1 MDGEVKKMEQNL
13 SRGRKLWTL
22 FTSLLYISAFTFGG
36 GFVIVTFM
44 KRRFVDKLGWLDEQE
59 MLDMTALAQSS
70 PGPIA
75 LNAAIQVGWRVG
87 GAVGMVIA
95 TIATILPPM
104 IILTVVSIFYSAFA
118 NNEYVALVLKGM
130 QAGVA
135 AVIADV
141 VCDLGGK
148 VLKTKSWIHI
158 VLMLAA
164 FIATY
169 FLNINVIFVILASA
183 LIGTLGVIIPSLII
197 VSLLY
202 FVYRKYREIPMLKS
216 VLTCLRPTVVALI
229 ASAGLSILLMVI
241 GVGEAVNYI
250 GIALFAVAFFA
261 LRKFK
266 FNPILTMLACGII
279 NLVIHLI
286 FKI

>member
-22 FTSLLYISAFTFGG
+22 FTSLLYISTFTFGG

-44 KRRFVDKLGWLDEQE
+44 KHRFVDKLGWLDEQE

-104 IILTVVSIFYSAFA
+104 IILTVISIFYSAFA

-158 VLMLAA
+158 ALMLAA

-183 LIGTLGVIIPSLII
+183 LIGVILSLIDR
-197 VSLLY
+197 
-202 FVYRKYREIPMLKS
+202 RKGAKK
-216 VLTCLRPTVVALI
+216 CD
-229 ASAGLSILLMVI
+229 
-241 GVGEAVNYI
+241 
-250 GIALFAVAFFA
+250 
-261 LRKFK
+261 
-266 FNPILTMLACGII
+266 
-279 NLVIHLI
+279 
-286 FKI
+286 

>member
-59 MLDMTALAQSS
+59 MLDMTALAQSA

-75 LNAAIQVGWRVG
+75 LNAAIQVGWRIG

-104 IILTVVSIFYSAFA
+104 IILTVISIFYSAFA

-158 VLMLAA
+158 ALMLAA

-183 LIGTLGVIIPSLII
+183 LIGVILSLIDR
-197 VSLLY
+197 
-202 FVYRKYREIPMLKS
+202 RKGAKK
-216 VLTCLRPTVVALI
+216 CD
-229 ASAGLSILLMVI
+229 
-241 GVGEAVNYI
+241 
-250 GIALFAVAFFA
+250 
-261 LRKFK
+261 
-266 FNPILTMLACGII
+266 
-279 NLVIHLI
+279 
-286 FKI
+286 

>member
-59 MLDMTALAQSS
+59 MLDMTALAQSA

-104 IILTVVSIFYSAFA
+104 IILTVISIFYSAFA

-158 VLMLAA
+158 ALMLAA

-183 LIGTLGVIIPSLII
+183 LIGVILSLIDR
-197 VSLLY
+197 
-202 FVYRKYREIPMLKS
+202 RKGAKK
-216 VLTCLRPTVVALI
+216 CD
-229 ASAGLSILLMVI
+229 
-241 GVGEAVNYI
+241 
-250 GIALFAVAFFA
+250 
-261 LRKFK
+261 
-266 FNPILTMLACGII
+266 
-279 NLVIHLI
+279 
-286 FKI
+286 

>member
-22 FTSLLYISAFTFGG
+22 FTSLLYISTFTFGG

-183 LIGTLGVIIPSLII
+183 LIGVILSLIDR
-197 VSLLY
+197 
-202 FVYRKYREIPMLKS
+202 RKGAKK
-216 VLTCLRPTVVALI
+216 CD
-229 ASAGLSILLMVI
+229 
-241 GVGEAVNYI
+241 
-250 GIALFAVAFFA
+250 
-261 LRKFK
+261 
-266 FNPILTMLACGII
+266 
-279 NLVIHLI
+279 
-286 FKI
+286 

>member
-22 FTSLLYISAFTFGG
+22 FTSLLYISTFTFGG
-36 GFVIVTFM
+36 GFLIVTFM

-104 IILTVVSIFYSAFA
+104 IILTVISIFYSAFA

-183 LIGTLGVIIPSLII
+183 LIGVILSLIDR
-197 VSLLY
+197 
-202 FVYRKYREIPMLKS
+202 RKGAKK
-216 VLTCLRPTVVALI
+216 CD
-229 ASAGLSILLMVI
+229 
-241 GVGEAVNYI
+241 
-250 GIALFAVAFFA
+250 
-261 LRKFK
+261 
-266 FNPILTMLACGII
+266 
-279 NLVIHLI
+279 
-286 FKI
+286 

>member
-104 IILTVVSIFYSAFA
+104 IILTLVSIFYSAFA

-141 VCDLGGK
+141 VCDLGSK

-158 VLMLAA
+158 VLMLAS

-183 LIGTLGVIIPSLII
+183 LIGVILSLIDR
-197 VSLLY
+197 
-202 FVYRKYREIPMLKS
+202 RKGAKK
-216 VLTCLRPTVVALI
+216 CD
-229 ASAGLSILLMVI
+229 
-241 GVGEAVNYI
+241 
-250 GIALFAVAFFA
+250 
-261 LRKFK
+261 
-266 FNPILTMLACGII
+266 
-279 NLVIHLI
+279 
-286 FKI
+286 

>member
-1 MDGEVKKMEQNL
+1 MEQNL

-22 FTSLLYISAFTFGG
+22 FTSLLYISTFTFGG

-44 KRRFVDKLGWLDEQE
+44 KHRFVDKLGWLDEQE

-104 IILTVVSIFYSAFA
+104 IILTLVSIFYSAFA

-141 VCDLGGK
+141 VCDLGSK

-158 VLMLAA
+158 TLMLAA

-183 LIGTLGVIIPSLII
+183 LIGVILSLIDR
-197 VSLLY
+197 
-202 FVYRKYREIPMLKS
+202 RKGAKK
-216 VLTCLRPTVVALI
+216 CD
-229 ASAGLSILLMVI
+229 
-241 GVGEAVNYI
+241 
-250 GIALFAVAFFA
+250 
-261 LRKFK
+261 
-266 FNPILTMLACGII
+266 
-279 NLVIHLI
+279 
-286 FKI
+286 

>member
-1 MDGEVKKMEQNL
+1 MEQNL

-22 FTSLLYISAFTFGG
+22 FTSLLYISTFTFGG

-44 KRRFVDKLGWLDEQE
+44 KHRFVDKLGWLDEQE

-104 IILTVVSIFYSAFA
+104 IILTLVSIFYSAFA

-158 VLMLAA
+158 TLMLAA

-183 LIGTLGVIIPSLII
+183 LIGVILSLIDR
-197 VSLLY
+197 
-202 FVYRKYREIPMLKS
+202 RKGAKK
-216 VLTCLRPTVVALI
+216 CD
-229 ASAGLSILLMVI
+229 
-241 GVGEAVNYI
+241 
-250 GIALFAVAFFA
+250 
-261 LRKFK
+261 
-266 FNPILTMLACGII
+266 
-279 NLVIHLI
+279 
-286 FKI
+286 

>member
-1 MDGEVKKMEQNL
+1 MEQNL

-148 VLKTKSWIHI
+148 VLKTRSWIHI

-183 LIGTLGVIIPSLII
+183 LIGVILSLIDR
-197 VSLLY
+197 
-202 FVYRKYREIPMLKS
+202 RKGAKK
-216 VLTCLRPTVVALI
+216 CD
-229 ASAGLSILLMVI
+229 
-241 GVGEAVNYI
+241 
-250 GIALFAVAFFA
+250 
-261 LRKFK
+261 
-266 FNPILTMLACGII
+266 
-279 NLVIHLI
+279 
-286 FKI
+286 

>member
-22 FTSLLYISAFTFGG
+22 FTSLLYISTFTFGG

-158 VLMLAA
+158 ALMLAA

-183 LIGTLGVIIPSLII
+183 LIGVILSLIDR
-197 VSLLY
+197 
-202 FVYRKYREIPMLKS
+202 RKGAKK
-216 VLTCLRPTVVALI
+216 CD
-229 ASAGLSILLMVI
+229 
-241 GVGEAVNYI
+241 
-250 GIALFAVAFFA
+250 
-261 LRKFK
+261 
-266 FNPILTMLACGII
+266 
-279 NLVIHLI
+279 
-286 FKI
+286 

>member
-1 MDGEVKKMEQNL
+1 MEQNL

-22 FTSLLYISAFTFGG
+22 FTSLLYISTFTFGG

-183 LIGTLGVIIPSLII
+183 LIGVILSLIDR
-197 VSLLY
+197 
-202 FVYRKYREIPMLKS
+202 RKGAKK
-216 VLTCLRPTVVALI
+216 CD
-229 ASAGLSILLMVI
+229 
-241 GVGEAVNYI
+241 
-250 GIALFAVAFFA
+250 
-261 LRKFK
+261 
-266 FNPILTMLACGII
+266 
-279 NLVIHLI
+279 
-286 FKI
+286 

>member
-22 FTSLLYISAFTFGG
+22 FTSLLYISTFTFGG

-158 VLMLAA
+158 TLMLAA

-183 LIGTLGVIIPSLII
+183 LIGVILSLIDR
-197 VSLLY
+197 
-202 FVYRKYREIPMLKS
+202 RKGAKK
-216 VLTCLRPTVVALI
+216 CD
-229 ASAGLSILLMVI
+229 
-241 GVGEAVNYI
+241 
-250 GIALFAVAFFA
+250 
-261 LRKFK
+261 
-266 FNPILTMLACGII
+266 
-279 NLVIHLI
+279 
-286 FKI
+286 

>member
-1 MDGEVKKMEQNL
+1 MDEEVKKMEQNL

-22 FTSLLYISAFTFGG
+22 FTSLLYISTFTFGG

-158 VLMLAA
+158 TLMLAA

-183 LIGTLGVIIPSLII
+183 LIGVILSLIDR
-197 VSLLY
+197 
-202 FVYRKYREIPMLKS
+202 RKGAKK
-216 VLTCLRPTVVALI
+216 CD
-229 ASAGLSILLMVI
+229 
-241 GVGEAVNYI
+241 
-250 GIALFAVAFFA
+250 
-261 LRKFK
+261 
-266 FNPILTMLACGII
+266 
-279 NLVIHLI
+279 
-286 FKI
+286 

>member
-1 MDGEVKKMEQNL
+1 MEQNL

-59 MLDMTALAQSS
+59 MLDMTALAQSA

-183 LIGTLGVIIPSLII
+183 LIGVILSLIDR
-197 VSLLY
+197 
-202 FVYRKYREIPMLKS
+202 RKGAKK
-216 VLTCLRPTVVALI
+216 CD
-229 ASAGLSILLMVI
+229 
-241 GVGEAVNYI
+241 
-250 GIALFAVAFFA
+250 
-261 LRKFK
+261 
-266 FNPILTMLACGII
+266 
-279 NLVIHLI
+279 
-286 FKI
+286 

>member
-1 MDGEVKKMEQNL
+1 MEQNL

-59 MLDMTALAQSS
+59 MLDMTALAQSA

-104 IILTVVSIFYSAFA
+104 IILTVISIFYSAFA

-158 VLMLAA
+158 ALMLAA

-183 LIGTLGVIIPSLII
+183 LIGVILSLIDR
-197 VSLLY
+197 
-202 FVYRKYREIPMLKS
+202 RKGAKK
-216 VLTCLRPTVVALI
+216 CD
-229 ASAGLSILLMVI
+229 
-241 GVGEAVNYI
+241 
-250 GIALFAVAFFA
+250 
-261 LRKFK
+261 
-266 FNPILTMLACGII
+266 
-279 NLVIHLI
+279 
-286 FKI
+286 

>member
-22 FTSLLYISAFTFGG
+22 FTSLLYISTFTFGG

-158 VLMLAA
+158 TLMLAA
-164 FIATY
+164 FIATC

-183 LIGTLGVIIPSLII
+183 LIGVILSLIDR
-197 VSLLY
+197 
-202 FVYRKYREIPMLKS
+202 RKGAKK
-216 VLTCLRPTVVALI
+216 CD
-229 ASAGLSILLMVI
+229 
-241 GVGEAVNYI
+241 
-250 GIALFAVAFFA
+250 
-261 LRKFK
+261 
-266 FNPILTMLACGII
+266 
-279 NLVIHLI
+279 
-286 FKI
+286 

>member
-158 VLMLAA
+158 ILMLAA
-164 FIATY
+164 FIATC

-183 LIGTLGVIIPSLII
+183 LIGVILSLIDR
-197 VSLLY
+197 
-202 FVYRKYREIPMLKS
+202 RKGAKK
-216 VLTCLRPTVVALI
+216 CD
-229 ASAGLSILLMVI
+229 
-241 GVGEAVNYI
+241 
-250 GIALFAVAFFA
+250 
-261 LRKFK
+261 
-266 FNPILTMLACGII
+266 
-279 NLVIHLI
+279 
-286 FKI
+286 

>member
-104 IILTVVSIFYSAFA
+104 IILSLVSIFYSAFA
-118 NNEYVALVLKGM
+118 SNEYVALVLKGM

-158 VLMLAA
+158 ALMLAA
-164 FIATY
+164 FVATC
-169 FLNINVIFVILASA
+169 FLNVNVIFVILASA
-183 LIGTLGVIIPSLII
+183 LIGVILSLIDR
-197 VSLLY
+197 
-202 FVYRKYREIPMLKS
+202 RKGAKK
-216 VLTCLRPTVVALI
+216 CD
-229 ASAGLSILLMVI
+229 
-241 GVGEAVNYI
+241 
-250 GIALFAVAFFA
+250 
-261 LRKFK
+261 
-266 FNPILTMLACGII
+266 
-279 NLVIHLI
+279 
-286 FKI
+286 

>member
-1 MDGEVKKMEQNL
+1 MEQNL

-141 VCDLGGK
+141 VCDLGSK

-158 VLMLAA
+158 ALMLAA

-183 LIGTLGVIIPSLII
+183 LIGVILSLIDR
-197 VSLLY
+197 
-202 FVYRKYREIPMLKS
+202 RK
-216 VLTCLRPTVVALI
+216 
-229 ASAGLSILLMVI
+229 
-241 GVGEAVNYI
+241 GE
-250 GIALFAVAFFA
+250 
-261 LRKFK
+261 KK
-266 FNPILTMLACGII
+266 CD
-279 NLVIHLI
+279 
-286 FKI
+286 

>member
-1 MDGEVKKMEQNL
+1 MEQNL

-104 IILTVVSIFYSAFA
+104 IILTLVSIFYSAFA

-158 VLMLAA
+158 ALMLAA
-164 FIATY
+164 FIATC

-183 LIGTLGVIIPSLII
+183 LIGVILSLIDR
-197 VSLLY
+197 
-202 FVYRKYREIPMLKS
+202 RKGAKK
-216 VLTCLRPTVVALI
+216 CD
-229 ASAGLSILLMVI
+229 
-241 GVGEAVNYI
+241 
-250 GIALFAVAFFA
+250 
-261 LRKFK
+261 
-266 FNPILTMLACGII
+266 
-279 NLVIHLI
+279 
-286 FKI
+286 

>member
-104 IILTVVSIFYSAFA
+104 IILTVISIFYSAFA

-158 VLMLAA
+158 VLMLVA

-183 LIGTLGVIIPSLII
+183 LIGVILSLIDR
-197 VSLLY
+197 
-202 FVYRKYREIPMLKS
+202 RKGAKK
-216 VLTCLRPTVVALI
+216 CD
-229 ASAGLSILLMVI
+229 
-241 GVGEAVNYI
+241 
-250 GIALFAVAFFA
+250 
-261 LRKFK
+261 
-266 FNPILTMLACGII
+266 
-279 NLVIHLI
+279 
-286 FKI
+286 

>member
-1 MDGEVKKMEQNL
+1 MEQNL

-118 NNEYVALVLKGM
+118 NNEYAALVLKGM

-183 LIGTLGVIIPSLII
+183 LIGVILSLIDR
-197 VSLLY
+197 
-202 FVYRKYREIPMLKS
+202 RKGAKK
-216 VLTCLRPTVVALI
+216 CD
-229 ASAGLSILLMVI
+229 
-241 GVGEAVNYI
+241 
-250 GIALFAVAFFA
+250 
-261 LRKFK
+261 
-266 FNPILTMLACGII
+266 
-279 NLVIHLI
+279 
-286 FKI
+286 

>member
-59 MLDMTALAQSS
+59 MLDMTALAQSA

-104 IILTVVSIFYSAFA
+104 IILTLVSIFYSAFA

-183 LIGTLGVIIPSLII
+183 LIGVILSLIDR
-197 VSLLY
+197 
-202 FVYRKYREIPMLKS
+202 RKGAKK
-216 VLTCLRPTVVALI
+216 CD
-229 ASAGLSILLMVI
+229 
-241 GVGEAVNYI
+241 
-250 GIALFAVAFFA
+250 
-261 LRKFK
+261 
-266 FNPILTMLACGII
+266 
-279 NLVIHLI
+279 
-286 FKI
+286 

>member
-59 MLDMTALAQSS
+59 MLDMTALAQSA

-75 LNAAIQVGWRVG
+75 LNAAIQVGWRVD

-158 VLMLAA
+158 ALMLAA
-164 FIATY
+164 FIVTY

-183 LIGTLGVIIPSLII
+183 LIGVILSLIDR
-197 VSLLY
+197 
-202 FVYRKYREIPMLKS
+202 RKGAKK
-216 VLTCLRPTVVALI
+216 CD
-229 ASAGLSILLMVI
+229 
-241 GVGEAVNYI
+241 
-250 GIALFAVAFFA
+250 
-261 LRKFK
+261 
-266 FNPILTMLACGII
+266 
-279 NLVIHLI
+279 
-286 FKI
+286 

>member
-158 VLMLAA
+158 ALMFAA
-164 FIATY
+164 FVATC
-169 FLNINVIFVILASA
+169 FLNVNVIFVILASA
-183 LIGTLGVIIPSLII
+183 LIGVILSLID
-197 VSLLY
+197 
-202 FVYRKYREIPMLKS
+202 RWKGAKK
-216 VLTCLRPTVVALI
+216 CD
-229 ASAGLSILLMVI
+229 
-241 GVGEAVNYI
+241 
-250 GIALFAVAFFA
+250 
-261 LRKFK
+261 
-266 FNPILTMLACGII
+266 
-279 NLVIHLI
+279 
-286 FKI
+286 

>member
-1 MDGEVKKMEQNL
+1 MEQNL

-59 MLDMTALAQSS
+59 MLDMTALAQSA

-158 VLMLAA
+158 ALMLAA

-183 LIGTLGVIIPSLII
+183 LIGVILSLIDR
-197 VSLLY
+197 
-202 FVYRKYREIPMLKS
+202 RKGAKK
-216 VLTCLRPTVVALI
+216 CD
-229 ASAGLSILLMVI
+229 
-241 GVGEAVNYI
+241 
-250 GIALFAVAFFA
+250 
-261 LRKFK
+261 
-266 FNPILTMLACGII
+266 
-279 NLVIHLI
+279 
-286 FKI
+286 

>member
-22 FTSLLYISAFTFGG
+22 FTSLLYISTFTFGG

-44 KRRFVDKLGWLDEQE
+44 KHRFVDKLGWLDEQE

-104 IILTVVSIFYSAFA
+104 IILTLVSIFYSAFA

-183 LIGTLGVIIPSLII
+183 LIGVILSLIDR
-197 VSLLY
+197 
-202 FVYRKYREIPMLKS
+202 RKGAKK
-216 VLTCLRPTVVALI
+216 CD
-229 ASAGLSILLMVI
+229 
-241 GVGEAVNYI
+241 
-250 GIALFAVAFFA
+250 
-261 LRKFK
+261 
-266 FNPILTMLACGII
+266 
-279 NLVIHLI
+279 
-286 FKI
+286 

>member
-1 MDGEVKKMEQNL
+1 MEQNL

-59 MLDMTALAQSS
+59 MLDMTALAQSA

-104 IILTVVSIFYSAFA
+104 IILTVISIFYSAFA

-183 LIGTLGVIIPSLII
+183 LIGVILSLIDR
-197 VSLLY
+197 
-202 FVYRKYREIPMLKS
+202 RKGAKK
-216 VLTCLRPTVVALI
+216 CD
-229 ASAGLSILLMVI
+229 
-241 GVGEAVNYI
+241 
-250 GIALFAVAFFA
+250 
-261 LRKFK
+261 
-266 FNPILTMLACGII
+266 
-279 NLVIHLI
+279 
-286 FKI
+286 

>member
-1 MDGEVKKMEQNL
+1 MRLIDLFL
-13 SRGRKLWTL
+13 SFLRIGL
-22 FTSLLYISAFTFGG
+22 FSVGG
-36 GFVIVTFM
+36 GYAAMPLIQDQVVISHS
-44 KRRFVDKLGWLDEQE
+44 WLTMSEFTDLITIAE
-59 MLDMTALAQSS
+59 MT

-75 LNAAIQVGWRVG
+75 VNSATF
-87 GAVGMVIA
+87 VGMRIA
-95 TIATILPPM
+95 GIP
-104 IILTVVSIFYSAFA
+104 
-118 NNEYVALVLKGM
+118 G
-130 QAGVA
+130 
-135 AVIADV
+135 
-141 VCDLGGK
+141 
-148 VLKTKSWIHI
+148 
-158 VLMLAA
+158 
-164 FIATY
+164 
-169 FLNINVIFVILASA
+169 A

-216 VLTCLRPTVVALI
+216 VLTCLRPTVAALI

-250 GIALFAVAFFA
+250 GIALFAVAFLA

-279 NLVIHLI
+279 NLVTHLI